1 MAGLLDPSAGRAWP
15 MNYLWTHGPKADPAT
30 TLTWGLTALSLFVV
44 VVITLLVVVGV
55 VMRRRR
61 GMRAADAPIEQ
72 HGDGLVWITAGLAPT
87 LVALG
92 ATLVWTMVVLA
103 AIDSPRHPPAL
114 TLEVTGHEWWWE
126 VRYLGA
132 GPGDSFATANEIHVP
147 VGEPVKVWL
156 KGADVIHAF
165 WIPALTGK
173 TETIPGRTNLTWL
186 QADHA
191 GVYRGQCA
199 QYCGLQHAHM
209 AVYVIAEPPAAFEAW
224 RRGQMANAP
233 PATSPET
240 GSGQAVFQARC
251 AECHAVRGTSAHGAK
266 GPDLTHLM
274 SRRTLA
280 AGAVPNT
287 TGGLSGW
294 IANPQALKPG
304 AKMPATY
311 LSGPQL
317 VELRAYLE
325 TLR

>member
-1 MAGLLDPSAGRAWP
+1 MVGFPFAGGAWP
-15 MNYLWTHGPKADPAT
+15 MTYLRTDGPRADPAT
-30 TLTWGLTALSLFVV
+30 ALTWALIGLSVFVV
-44 VVITLLVVVGV
+44 VLITLLVGVGV
-55 VMRRRR
+55 ALRRRR
-61 GMRAADAPIEQ
+61 GLAAADAPIEPQ
-72 HGDGLVWITAGLAPT
+72 GDGIAWLTIGFALT

-92 ATLVWTMVVLA
+92 ATLVWTMAALA
-103 AIDSPRHPPAL
+103 AIDSPGRPAAV
-114 TLEVTGHEWWWE
+114 TIEVTGHEWWWE
-126 VRYLGA
+126 ARYLGA
-132 GPGDSFATANEIHVP
+132 GPDDSFTTANEIHIP
-147 VGEPVKVWL
+147 VGEPVKVLL

-165 WIPALTGK
+165 WVPALTGK

-191 GVYRGQCA
+191 GTYRGQCA
-199 QYCGLQHAHM
+199 QFCGLQHAHM
-209 AVYVIAEPPAAFEAW
+209 AVYVIAQPPAEFEAW
-224 RRGQMANAP
+224 RLGQLAGAAAPSDPDAMA
-233 PATSPET
+233 
-240 GSGQAVFQARC
+240 GQAVFAAHC
-251 AECHAVRGTSAHGAK
+251 GECHTVRGTPAHGSK

-304 AKMPATY
+304 AKMPATF

-317 VELRAYLE
+317 VQLRAYLE